1 MGGPELTGPADAL
14 GEATG
19 AVDGDV
25 DGVGPQALMARTA
38 STLRHRLAN
47 DENIVSISQ
56 FENES
61 QRILVE
67 IQCQIRSGGLS
78 SKVMSTASID
88 TRLAAGGRRRT
99 AQRVIVAEALA
110 SARRALSAQELYER
124 IRAVHP
130 TVGRATVYRALE
142 QQVED
147 GMASRFER
155 EGHVS
160 AYIACDA
167 EHHHHLVCT
176 SCQRVEDVAEDVVAP
191 MLAAVGRR
199 HDFKVD
205 HAALDFY
212 GLCASCRRRGRR

>member
-1 MGGPELTGPADAL
+1 
-14 GEATG
+14 
-19 AVDGDV
+19 
-25 DGVGPQALMARTA
+25 
-38 STLRHRLAN
+38 
-47 DENIVSISQ
+47 
-56 FENES
+56 
-61 QRILVE
+61 
-67 IQCQIRSGGLS
+67 
-78 SKVMSTASID
+78 MSAASI
-88 TRLAAGGRRRT
+88 TSRLAAGGRRRT

-110 SARRALSAQELYER
+110 AAKRALSAQELYER
-124 IRAVHP
+124 IRAAHP

-176 SCQRVEDVAEDVVAP
+176 GCQRVEDVAEDVVGP
-191 MLAAVGRR
+191 MLASVARR
-199 HDFKVD
+199 HDFQVD

-212 GLCASCRRRGRR
+212 GLCAACRSGRARHRR